1 MYTKYLVNN
10 SKKNKSWLEN
20 QIGEVRVEG
29 ARGPGGQGA
38 RGPRGQGAR
47 GPGGLSCYS
56 QGGWLLLLCLRVGP
70 GSDGADTKNCLVLVE
85 VFKLPLHR
93 IGSI

>member
-20 QIGEVRVEG
+20 QTGEVRVE
-29 ARGPGGQGA
+29 
-38 RGPRGQGAR
+38 GAR

>member
-38 RGPRGQGAR
+38 RGFI
-47 GPGGLSCYS
+47 
-56 QGGWLLLLCLRVGP
+56 
-70 GSDGADTKNCLVLVE
+70 VLFTGRMAPPTVLE
-85 VFKLPLHR
+85 SWSR
-93 IGSI
+93 I

>member
-20 QIGEVRVEG
+20 QTGEVRVEG

-38 RGPRGQGAR
+38 RGPGGQGVYRAIHR
-47 GPGGLSCYS
+47 AD
-56 QGGWLLLLCLRVGP
+56 
-70 GSDGADTKNCLVLVE
+70 GSSYCA
-85 VFKLPLHR
+85 
-93 IGSI
+93 